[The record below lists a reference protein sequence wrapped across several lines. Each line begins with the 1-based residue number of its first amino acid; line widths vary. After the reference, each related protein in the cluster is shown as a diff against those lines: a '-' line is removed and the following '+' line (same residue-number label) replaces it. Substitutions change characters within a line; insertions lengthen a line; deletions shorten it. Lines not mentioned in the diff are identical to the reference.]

1 MQCTLSVLLGQA
13 SVFQFQGN
21 VLSHLI
27 TTLFDWLSCPFKL
40 PPLAPLHFMCEWCC
54 KVTWW
59 WASLRIHSYGSFF
72 SFLFLFLFFFSSFF
86 FFFWSLLYFRGC
98 FPSSYLP
105 FQFFKS
111 YTSVWHSR
119 SLPQRGKS
127 VACIFMSLMYFVWF
141 SFHRCVCLFAH
152 SALRPEV
159 TLCHWQDIRI

>member
-27 TTLFDWLSCPFKL
+27 STLFDWLSCPFKL

-72 SFLFLFLFFFSSFF
+72 SFLFLFLFFFFF
-86 FFFWSLLYFRGC
+86 GRCCILGVAS
-98 FPSSYLP
+98 PLP
-105 FQFFKS
+105 
-111 YTSVWHSR
+111 TSR
-119 SLPQRGKS
+119 SSSSRATQVCDILDLCLRGAK
-127 VACIFMSLMYFVWF
+127 VWLAF
-141 SFHRCVCLFAH
+141 
-152 SALRPEV
+152 
-159 TLCHWQDIRI
+159 LCH